1 MFTSS
6 GGVYKVAR
14 LRRPPKFIRM
24 VTMENQTITK
34 AYHDVRQGDSDDT
47 DIYHDVHQGEPK
59 FFMMFTK
66 ENEGGKIDETSEV
79 TRTERSGKLL
89 DAEEAAL
96 GKHTKEDGT
105 ISRQFAF

>member
-14 LRRPPKFIRM
+14 LRLTLKFI
-24 VTMENQTITK
+24 
-34 AYHDVRQGDSDDT
+34 
-47 DIYHDVHQGEPK
+47 
-59 FFMMFTK
+59 MMFTK

-96 GKHTKEDGT
+96 GKHTKENGT
-105 ISRQFAF
+105 VSIQFAFRQNGPPLSRCWRHSDPSRRSLPS

>member
-1 MFTSS
+1 M
-6 GGVYKVAR
+6 VH
-14 LRRPPKFIRM
+14 RRPPMPIGIM
-24 VTMENQTITK
+24 I
-34 AYHDVRQGDSDDT
+34 
-47 DIYHDVHQGEPK
+47 
-59 FFMMFTK
+59 FTK

-96 GKHTKEDGT
+96 GKHAKEDGT

>member
-1 MFTSS
+1 
-6 GGVYKVAR
+6 
-14 LRRPPKFIRM
+14 
-24 VTMENQTITK
+24 MENQTITK

-89 DAEEAAL
+89 DAEEAAF
-96 GKHTKEDGT
+96 GKNTKEDGT
-105 ISRQFAF
+105 VSRQFAM

>member
-1 MFTSS
+1 MTSSQIWIGSAGGGAAVFTSS

-14 LRRPPKFIRM
+14 LRLTLKFI
-24 VTMENQTITK
+24 
-34 AYHDVRQGDSDDT
+34 
-47 DIYHDVHQGEPK
+47 
-59 FFMMFTK
+59 MMFTK

-96 GKHTKEDGT
+96 GKHTKENGT
-105 ISRQFAF
+105 VLIQFAF

>member
-6 GGVYKVAR
+6 GGVYKVTR
-14 LRRPPKFIRM
+14 LRRQPKFI
-24 VTMENQTITK
+24 
-34 AYHDVRQGDSDDT
+34 
-47 DIYHDVHQGEPK
+47 
-59 FFMMFTK
+59 MMFVKETQTTPISIMMFIK

-96 GKHTKEDGT
+96 GKHTKENGT
-105 ISRQFAF
+105 VSRQFAF

>member
-1 MFTSS
+1 MPI
-6 GGVYKVAR
+6 G
-14 LRRPPKFIRM
+14 IM
-24 VTMENQTITK
+24 I
-34 AYHDVRQGDSDDT
+34 
-47 DIYHDVHQGEPK
+47 
-59 FFMMFTK
+59 FTK

-96 GKHTKEDGT
+96 GKHAKEDGT

>member
-14 LRRPPKFIRM
+14 LRRPTKFIM
-24 VTMENQTITK
+24 MLTKEKKFITMFT
-34 AYHDVRQGDSDDT
+34 
-47 DIYHDVHQGEPK
+47 
-59 FFMMFTK
+59 TK

-79 TRTERSGKLL
+79 SRTERSGKLL

-96 GKHTKEDGT
+96 GKHTKENGT
-105 ISRQFAF
+105 VLIQFAF